1 MYNKLC
7 LSGGSVKGLMYTGM
21 LKYFEEN
28 EIILEYLNEI
38 VGTSIG
44 AFASLL
50 IILGYSS
57 SELKQL
63 FFSMNFEDLKELSLE
78 HLETGFGFDN
88 GEKIDNLIKF
98 IINNKKINPEITFIE
113 LYKITKITLACTSY
127 NVSKK
132 KGVFFDHIS
141 NPNMPVYLAIR
152 CSMNLPLIFCA
163 VKYNDHYYVDG
174 GLTCNLPIKYI
185 TEKYSKVCNGNNVST
200 EINSNNVSTEINS
213 NNVSTEINSNNVST
227 ESNGNINDIMN
238 KTLSVVFEE
247 INYSTNENINNIEDY
262 LYNLYKSTFNYIE
275 SIDKKFIIDNGYD
288 LITLKTKH
296 STSNSFHLN
305 EEQKNEMFDT

>member
-50 IILGYSS
+50 IILGYTS
-57 SELKQL
+57 SELKEL

-98 IINNKKINPEITFIE
+98 IINKKKFNPEITFIE
-113 LYKITKITLACTSY
+113 LYKITKITLACSSY

-141 NPNMPVYLAIR
+141 NPNMPIYLAIR

-185 TEKYSKVCNGNNVST
+185 TEKYTNVCNGNNG
-200 EINSNNVSTEINS
+200 
-213 NNVSTEINSNNVST
+213 ST
-227 ESNGNINDIMN
+227 ESNGNNGNVSTEIMN

-275 SIDKKFIIDNGYD
+275 SLDKKFIIDNGYD

-305 EEQKNEMFDT
+305 EEQKNEMFDTGYLQTKSYFETKLK